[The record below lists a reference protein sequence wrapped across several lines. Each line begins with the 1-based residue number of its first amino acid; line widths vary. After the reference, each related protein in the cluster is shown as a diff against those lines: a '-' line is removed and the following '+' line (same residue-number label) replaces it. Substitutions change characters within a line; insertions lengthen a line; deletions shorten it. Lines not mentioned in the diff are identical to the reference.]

1 MEHVFARLLLNN
13 NNYYAC
19 FTKTNL
25 NSINLIKFTSMKKF
39 TITILTLLTCMLSA
53 NADVLNVW
61 KVSGE
66 KVVYDFSKKPEIT
79 YVDGKICVST
89 LNGIDEYN
97 PDEVRALNFN
107 DKQLVDGIGL
117 VKTNGTNLTITAS
130 EYVVSGIKAG
140 AAVCVYDASGR
151 CILKAKA
158 DANGKAVI
166 PTQKVSAGVNVIK
179 AGSSTF
185 KTMKR

>member
-1 MEHVFARLLLNN
+1 
-13 NNYYAC
+13 
-19 FTKTNL
+19 
-25 NSINLIKFTSMKKF
+25 MKKF
-39 TITILTLLTCMLSA
+39 LITIFALMTCMLSA

-66 KVVYDFSKKPEIT
+66 KVVYDFAKHPEVT
-79 YVDGKICVST
+79 YVDGKICINT

-97 PDEVRALNFN
+97 PDEIQALTFN
-107 DKQLVDGIGL
+107 EKELVNSISQL
-117 VKTNGTNLTITAS
+117 KTNGTNLTITAN
-130 EYVVSGIKAG
+130 EYMVSGIKAG
-140 AAVCVYDASGR
+140 ETVSVFDANGR
-151 CILKAKA
+151 CIMSTKA

-166 PTQKVSAGVNVIK
+166 SVQKISAGVNMIK

>member
-1 MEHVFARLLLNN
+1 
-13 NNYYAC
+13 
-19 FTKTNL
+19 
-25 NSINLIKFTSMKKF
+25 MKKF
-39 TITILTLLTCMLSA
+39 LITIFALMTCMLSA

-66 KVVYDFSKKPEIT
+66 KVVYDFAKQPEIT

-89 LNGIDEYN
+89 QVGVDEYDPN
-97 PDEVRALNFN
+97 EVQALNFN
-107 DKQLVDGIGL
+107 DKELIDGISQ
-117 VKTNGTNLTITAS
+117 VKTDGVNLTITAS
-130 EYVVSGIKAG
+130 EYMVSGIKAG
-140 AAVCVYDASGR
+140 EAVSVYDAAGR

-158 DANGKAVI
+158 DASGKVVI
-166 PTQKVSAGVNVIK
+166 PIQKISSGVNMIK

>member
-1 MEHVFARLLLNN
+1 
-13 NNYYAC
+13 
-19 FTKTNL
+19 
-25 NSINLIKFTSMKKF
+25 MKKF
-39 TITILTLLTCMLSA
+39 LITIFALMTCMLSA

-66 KVVYDFSKKPEIT
+66 KVVYDFAKQPEIT

-89 LNGIDEYN
+89 QVGVDEYDPN
-97 PDEVRALNFN
+97 EVQALNFN
-107 DKQLVDGIGL
+107 DKELIDGISQ
-117 VKTNGTNLTITAS
+117 VKTDGVNLTITAS
-130 EYVVSGIKAG
+130 EYMVSGIKAG
-140 AAVCVYDASGR
+140 EAVSVYDVNGR

-158 DANGKAVI
+158 DASGKVVI
-166 PTQKVSAGVNVIK
+166 PIQKISSGVNMIK

>member
-1 MEHVFARLLLNN
+1 
-13 NNYYAC
+13 
-19 FTKTNL
+19 
-25 NSINLIKFTSMKKF
+25 MKKF
-39 TITILTLLTCMLSA
+39 LITIFALMTCMLSA

-66 KVVYDFSKKPEIT
+66 KVVYDFAKQPEIT

-89 LNGIDEYN
+89 QVGVDEYD
-97 PDEVRALNFN
+97 PDEVQALNFN
-107 DKQLVDGIGL
+107 DKELIDGISL
-117 VKTNGTNLTITAS
+117 VKTDGVNLTITAS
-130 EYVVSGIKAG
+130 EYMVSGIKAG
-140 AAVCVYDASGR
+140 EGVSVYDVNGR

-158 DANGKAVI
+158 DASGKVVI
-166 PTQKVSAGVNVIK
+166 PIQKISSGVNMIK

>member
-1 MEHVFARLLLNN
+1 
-13 NNYYAC
+13 
-19 FTKTNL
+19 
-25 NSINLIKFTSMKKF
+25 MKKF
-39 TITILTLLTCMLSA
+39 LITIFALMTCLLSA

-66 KVVYDFSKKPEIT
+66 KVVYDFAKQPEIT

-89 LNGIDEYN
+89 QIGVDEYD
-97 PDEVRALNFN
+97 PDEVQALNFN
-107 DKQLVDGIGL
+107 DKALIDGISQVRTDG
-117 VKTNGTNLTITAS
+117 VNLTITAS
-130 EYVVSGIKAG
+130 EYTVSGLKAG
-140 AAVCVYDASGR
+140 EAVSVYDVNGR

-158 DANGKAVI
+158 DASGKVVI
-166 PTQKVSAGVNVIK
+166 PIQKISSGVNMIK